1 MTCDRLQ
8 RERLGAV
15 EDGAPPDEHEQTC
28 ADCAEARR
36 KYLKVGELTAGAHEG
51 RELPAAWF
59 DATLAMIEARP
70 QHRRRRRLAIGAAG
84 LLAAAAALAVLLW
97 PRHHAVDT
105 APVLAVRIDRGGAPL
120 RGSAPHPGDLLVL
133 RAQGGGRRHIEL
145 RVYRS
150 ERELVL
156 RCAEG
161 LACSPSG
168 DRVNTSIELSQAGRY
183 RAILL
188 ATDREL
194 PSADTTLDQAAAQVS
209 NQGGVATLSEAIDVL

>member
-1 MTCDRLQ
+1 VTCDRMQ
-8 RERLGAV
+8 GERLIAV
-15 EDGAPPDEHEQTC
+15 EDGAPPDDHELAC

-36 KYLKVGELTAGAHEG
+36 KYLRIGELTAGAHAG
-51 RELPAAWF
+51 RELPSAWF

-84 LLAAAAALAVLLW
+84 LLTAAAALAVLLW
-97 PRHHAVDT
+97 PRHHGGDT

-120 RGSAPHPGDLLVL
+120 RGSAPHPGDLLVV
-133 RAQGGGRRHIEL
+133 RARAEGRRHIEL
-145 RVYRS
+145 RVYRAD
-150 ERELVL
+150 RELVL

-168 DRVNTSIELSQAGRY
+168 DSVDASVALAEAGRY
-183 RAILL
+183 RALLL

-194 PSADTTLDQAAAQVS
+194 PPPDATLDQAAAQVGDH
-209 NQGGVATLSEAIDVL
+209 GGVATLSEAIDVL